1 MKIDEKIRNI
11 KEKVEPYHSLIFMV
25 IGFLTLFVA
34 GYKII
39 INPPDL
45 SIKIKKDL
53 IDYPSSINLKMIELN
68 NFLLDS
74 LKNKKMKQNLSEVYG
89 YMIKTKHHWEV
100 EITNETENYIRDV
113 SLRINNVGDLTSYG
127 VVSQTLLEEETNK
140 ILRSLYYEE
149 SSGIVFLKEFA
160 SLPPK
165 SSIKLILWG
174 EFNDYSLEEP
184 VIVSYDGGVGKYEK
198 TITIDGFKAYL
209 AEYLYQILLLLFF
222 VFIFVF
228 RYAVKK

>member
-1 MKIDEKIRNI
+1 MKIDEKIRKI

-165 SSIKLILWG
+165 SSI
-174 EFNDYSLEEP
+174 N
-184 VIVSYDGGVGKYEK
+184 
-198 TITIDGFKAYL
+198 
-209 AEYLYQILLLLFF
+209 
-222 VFIFVF
+222 
-228 RYAVKK
+228 